1 MLAKHYDA
9 IPSDDAMMMSRSR
22 RAPSNP
28 PRRTSRVFFFCEY
41 QIEHEQHR
49 VIVCDG
55 MRGIFSRV
63 WCRLDGSVVVVVVYV
78 VRRWR
83 IVCDDDDDER
93 RRKRRHHHD
102 GAEHFSYPLNSD
114 RRTYKG
120 KSNEVYF
127 NGQKYEKSKWKN
139 GLIDTESVP
148 YETAEIGW
156 RTHPKDTSDDER
168 EFRRGARK
176 NFRNSGRAIKKVAAK
191 EERRRSVRF

>member
-9 IPSDDAMMMSRSR
+9 IPSDGNDDVEEQTRPFQSPRGGLHASSSSANTKSSTNNIVSSFAMGCAVSLAAFGVAST
-22 RAPSNP
+22 A
-28 PRRTSRVFFFCEY
+28 
-41 QIEHEQHR
+41 
-49 VIVCDG
+49 
-55 MRGIFSRV
+55 
-63 WCRLDGSVVVVVVYV
+63 LVVVVVVYV

-93 RRKRRHHHD
+93 RRKRRRLSYC
-102 GAEHFSYPLNSD
+102 EHFSYPLNSD

-148 YETAEIGW
+148 YETANW
-156 RTHPKDTSDDER
+156 VMAHPGKSR
-168 EFRRGARK
+168 RMIICEFRRSGAYK

-191 EERRRSVRF
+191 ERRRRSVRF